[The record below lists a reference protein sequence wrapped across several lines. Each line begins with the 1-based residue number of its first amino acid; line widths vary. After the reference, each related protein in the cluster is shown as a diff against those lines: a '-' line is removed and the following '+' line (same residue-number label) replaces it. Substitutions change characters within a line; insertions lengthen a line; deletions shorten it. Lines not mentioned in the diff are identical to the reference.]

1 MQHIEGLGLD
11 KALFW
16 LDPQRLKLCDSPV
29 FLIAICLKSGLCS
42 GLIEETM
49 VFLFSG
55 FGKNL

>member
-11 KALFW
+11 KASFW
-16 LDPQRLKLCDSPV
+16 LDPQRLKLCV